1 MRIIEFYLSSSSGI
15 HCLMCVVSHTYST
28 HRIPVGFGIGNHFG
42 INSTDFKKIIIS
54 KYNGFSSGVWEE
66 ICFKSQED
74 ANTTVDWL
82 NSLLVTKKL
91 SGEYI

>member
-1 MRIIEFYLSSSSGI
+1 MRIIEFYLSSSSRI
-15 HCLMCVVSHTYST
+15 HCLMCAVSSKYST

-54 KYNGFSSGVWEE
+54 KYNGFSSAREE
-66 ICFKSQED
+66 IYFKSQED
-74 ANTTVDWL
+74 AGAAVVWL